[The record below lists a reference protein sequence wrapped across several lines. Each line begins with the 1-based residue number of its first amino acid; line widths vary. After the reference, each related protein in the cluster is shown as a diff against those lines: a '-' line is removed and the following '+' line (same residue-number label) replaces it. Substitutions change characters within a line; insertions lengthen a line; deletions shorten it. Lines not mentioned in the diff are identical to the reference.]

1 MSFPPTDMTSRPST
15 DRSLF
20 ALLGLPERFA
30 LDEAELEAR
39 HHRFQAVVHPDRHVA
54 GSDHDRRLALQLAAQ
69 GNEAFRVLSDPCQ
82 RAGYLCERHGAPV
95 DAERNTA
102 MPAAFLVEQMSWRED
117 IDEVRD
123 MGDPAAGHRLQARL
137 EAERGRIIG
146 QIADLIDGQG
156 DYTAAALQV
165 RQLMFFDRLR
175 SNLADVIRQMGRP
188 HEP

>member
-39 HHRFQAVVHPDRHVA
+39 HH
-54 GSDHDRRLALQLAAQ
+54 RLALQLAAQ

-146 QIADLIDGQG
+146 QIADLIDGQR
-156 DYTAAALQV
+156 DYPAAALQV

>member
-1 MSFPPTDMTSRPST
+1 MPHDLTEMPARPAP

-30 LDEAELEAR
+30 LDEADLEAR
-39 HHRFQAVVHPDRHVA
+39 HHRFQAVVHPDRHVS

-69 GNEAFRVLSDPCQ
+69 GNEAYRVLSDPCQ
-82 RAGYLCERHGAPV
+82 RAAYLCERHGAPV

-137 EAERGRIIG
+137 EDERGRIIG
-146 QIADLIDGQG
+146 EIARLIDTDG
-156 DYTAAALQV
+156 DYAGAAMQV
-165 RQLMFFDRLR
+165 RQLMFFERLR
-175 SNLADVIRQMGRP
+175 TSLADVIRQMGRSP
-188 HEP
+188 EA

>member
-1 MSFPPTDMTSRPST
+1 M
-15 DRSLF
+15 
-20 ALLGLPERFA
+20 
-30 LDEAELEAR
+30 
-39 HHRFQAVVHPDRHVA
+39 VHPDRHVA

-123 MGDPAAGHRLQARL
+123 MSDPAAGHRLQARL

-156 DYTAAALQV
+156 DYPAAALQV

>member
-1 MSFPPTDMTSRPST
+1 MTARSAF

-20 ALLGLPERFA
+20 ELLGLPERFA
-30 LDEAELEAR
+30 LDPADLEAR
-39 HHRFQAVVHPDRHVA
+39 HHRFQAVVHPDRHVG

-82 RAGYLCERHGAPV
+82 RAAYLCERHGASV

-102 MPAAFLVEQMSWRED
+102 MPSAFLVEQMAWRED

-146 QIADLIDGQG
+146 QIADLIGGQEE
-156 DYTAAALQV
+156 
-165 RQLMFFDRLR
+165 
-175 SNLADVIRQMGRP
+175 II
-188 HEP
+188 